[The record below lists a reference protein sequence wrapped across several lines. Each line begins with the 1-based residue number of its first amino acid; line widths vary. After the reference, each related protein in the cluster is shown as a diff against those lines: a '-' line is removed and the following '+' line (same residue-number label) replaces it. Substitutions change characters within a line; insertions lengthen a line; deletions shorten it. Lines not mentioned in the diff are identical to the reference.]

1 VLETAVDQGEHG
13 NEVSMIGSQLGR
25 MVLAGSETSPDE
37 QQASP
42 GEDGGYDELMVTI
55 DRLLQEDGGE
65 PGLPAG

>member
-1 VLETAVDQGEHG
+1 
-13 NEVSMIGSQLGR
+13 MIGSQLGR

-42 GEDGGYDELMVTI
+42 GEDGGYDELMETI